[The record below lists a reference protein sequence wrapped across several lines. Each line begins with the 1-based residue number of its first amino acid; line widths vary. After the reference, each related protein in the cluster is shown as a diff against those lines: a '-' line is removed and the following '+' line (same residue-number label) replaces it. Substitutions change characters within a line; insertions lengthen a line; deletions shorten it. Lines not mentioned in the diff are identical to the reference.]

1 MSVFGFILVRIW
13 ENTDQNNFEYGDFLR
28 SIWLCAFLLLLP
40 YLLRE
45 SFKSSS
51 SNQRKV
57 TQLRI
62 AVVGVYF
69 ASLDSVCD
77 KDSSF
82 QMNIKNVVVREFQW
96 MISLHHVFKVTKF
109 SNKVKTSMTFIQEI
123 LLEIFESVEV
133 PPKNLRLPSQ
143 ESYSDFYFSLLNFH
157 VGQSLLIIFSHFV
170 FHYQCYLHSL
180 LILVFLTLR

>member
-28 SIWLCAFLLLLP
+28 SIRLCAFLLLLP

-96 MISLHHVFKVTKF
+96 MI
-109 SNKVKTSMTFIQEI
+109 
-123 LLEIFESVEV
+123 
-133 PPKNLRLPSQ
+133 
-143 ESYSDFYFSLLNFH
+143 
-157 VGQSLLIIFSHFV
+157 
-170 FHYQCYLHSL
+170 
-180 LILVFLTLR
+180 